1 MYQLTSPITVTPPS
15 ITKADGTVK
24 TFDQIVFSAIDYSVF
39 YDDARKVASAV
50 IKGINR
56 QIVLWQ
62 GAAYD
67 AAGQWTDADTDA
79 RVKEVLG
86 SDPASFLT
94 DLLAPRWFVTS
105 PVTTPAPAADT
116 TPTPAP
122 ATDATAAPATDASTP
137 AS

>member
-1 MYQLTSPITVTPPS
+1 MYQLTAPITVTPPS

-24 TFDQIVFSAIDYSVF
+24 TFDPIVFSAIDYSVF

-50 IKGINR
+50 IKGVNR

-67 AAGQWTDADTDA
+67 AAGQWTDSDTDA

-94 DLLAPRWFVTS
+94 DLLAPVSYTHL
-105 PVTTPAPAADT
+105 TL
-116 TPTPAP
+116 PTKRIV
-122 ATDATAAPATDASTP
+122 
-137 AS
+137 

>member
-1 MYQLTSPITVTPPS
+1 
-15 ITKADGTVK
+15 
-24 TFDQIVFSAIDYSVF
+24 VFSAIDYSVF

-50 IKGINR
+50 IKGVNR

-67 AAGQWTDADTDA
+67 AAGQWTDSDTDA

-105 PVTTPAPAADT
+105 PATTPAPAAPATDAT
-116 TPTPAP
+116 AAP
-122 ATDATAAPATDASTP
+122 ANDATAAPATDASTP